1 MPRNKDGTTPLQEAA
16 AYGTRAKIQALL
28 AAGADVMARNKDGR
42 TPLHSAATCYTAF
55 GGCKPGVIQTLLAA
69 GADGK
74 AKVKKRQNP
83 VELGPKKRKKIKR
96 HQRLLGAERRA
107 V

>member
-55 GGCKPGVIQTLLAA
+55 GGCKPGVIQALLAA

-74 AKVKKRQNP
+74 AKVKKGKTPRDLAQKN
-83 VELGPKKRKKIKR
+83 EKLKGTKGYWALNDARFN
-96 HQRLLGAERRA
+96 
-107 V
+107 

>member
-1 MPRNKDGTTPLQEAA
+1 MPRNKDGT
-16 AYGTRAKIQALL
+16 
-28 AAGADVMARNKDGR
+28 

-55 GGCKPGVIQTLLAA
+55 GGCKPGVIQALLAA

-83 VELGPKKRKKIKR
+83 VGLGPKKRKIKR